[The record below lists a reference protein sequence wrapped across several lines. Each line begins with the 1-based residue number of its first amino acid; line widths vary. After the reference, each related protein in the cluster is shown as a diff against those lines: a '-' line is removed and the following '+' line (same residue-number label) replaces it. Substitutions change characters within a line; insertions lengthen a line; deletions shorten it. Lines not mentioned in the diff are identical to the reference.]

1 MYETRWLFFFYITI
15 ELWAGCS
22 GCLLFSNRIGRGD
35 WGVDW
40 NVVLELA
47 IWNRLGGWGG
57 VGYGWTRRSN
67 QRRRRSIIRLRRRTP
82 VFFVWFCSFSFLF
95 FFFFFLVVVF
105 RHRDAADVGG
115 FRRSFVSR
123 ESDRWRCESNGL
135 MPSSHTH
142 THTHTHKHTDGLV
155 NNSLTEIKITR
166 CRPEMDGSDRRWR
179 WPKWRGS
186 LMKGLQ

>member
-1 MYETRWLFFFYITI
+1 MSFILEPDWP
-15 ELWAGCS
+15 
-22 GCLLFSNRIGRGD
+22 RG
-35 WGVDW
+35 
-40 NVVLELA
+40 
-47 IWNRLGGWGG
+47 LGGRLERRSGTGDLEPVGGGG
-57 VGYGWTRRSN
+57 VWLDATLQSTAT
-67 QRRRRSIIRLRRRTP
+67 SIHHPIEEEDTC
-82 VFFVWFCSFSFLF
+82 FFLFGFVLFLFFSFLF
-95 FFFFFLVVVF
+95 FFFLVAVF

-166 CRPEMDGSDRRWR
+166 CRPEMDGSDRR
-179 WPKWRGS
+179 
-186 LMKGLQ
+186 